1 MDRIITM
8 RDIFAALTK
17 ELGEAK
23 GRDTFAWYCTTYG
36 VTIADTAPA
45 VVRYEVLGF

>member
-1 MDRIITM
+1 M

-17 ELGEAK
+17 ELGEDK
-23 GRDTFAWYCTTYG
+23 GRDMFAWYCTTYG